1 MFKKLAILTTIF
13 LLLTTMGV
21 GCKGLTAEQQAAV
34 KPVKLTYW
42 TIYNDVEQLRQLAS
56 EYKQV
61 RPYVTVEVRQI
72 RYEEFDTLFS
82 NALADDLGP
91 DIVSMY
97 IRWLRQY
104 YNRLSPMPAA
114 VNVAR
119 VVKKGKYTDEIEVI
133 IDTNNMPTDRDIKS
147 QYVSSVYEN
156 ATVGGKVYGLPLA
169 VDSLAVFY
177 NKDLL
182 DKANIPEPPKDWDEF
197 VEAVKKTTKFN
208 SNGDIVQA
216 GTALGT
222 VKNIDVSFDLLSLFM
237 MQSGVQMSSGNAIT
251 FSSGL
256 TNPEPSHPAFK
267 ALQFYTDFARPTKEI
282 YTWNDQMENA
292 LTEFVRGKVVFYFG
306 YAYDLPRIR
315 ARAPQMNLEV
325 LPMFQLSPDDPKN
338 IANYWLE
345 SVVKKSKHQD
355 EAWDF
360 VRFIAS
366 AQNVKKY
373 TEAVLRPSPY
383 RAHIAEQQE
392 NVQLAPFAS
401 QSLFA
406 QNWYRGRNVDVATD
420 AFNDL
425 ITEYLAPYNT
435 NKPLERDAR
444 LLINAATR
452 VQQTM

>member
-1 MFKKLAILTTIF
+1 MKKITILTTVF

-21 GCKGLTAEQQAAV
+21 GCKGLSAEQQAAV
-34 KPVKLTYW
+34 KSVKLTYW
-42 TIYNDVEQLRQLAS
+42 TIYNDVDQLEELAG
-56 EYKQV
+56 EYKKI

-72 RYEEFDTLFS
+72 RYEEFDNLFS

-104 YNRLSPMPAA
+104 YNRLSPMPST

-119 VVKKGKYTDEIEVI
+119 VFKKGKYTDEVEVV
-133 IDTNNMPTDRDIKS
+133 IDTNNMPTERDIKT

-156 ATVGGKVYGLPLA
+156 AVVNGEVYGLPLA

-177 NKDLL
+177 HKDLL
-182 DKANIPEPPKDWDEF
+182 DKANISEPPQNWDEF

-208 SNGDIVQA
+208 SNGDIIQS

-222 VKNIDVSFDLLSLFM
+222 VQNIDASFDLLSLFM
-237 MQSGVQMSSGNAIT
+237 MQSGVKMSSGNAVT

-256 TNPEPSHPAFK
+256 SRPEPSNPTFK
-267 ALQFYTDFARPTKEI
+267 ALQFYTDFARPTKDV

-325 LPMFQLSPDDPKN
+325 LPMFQLNPEDPKN
-338 IANYWLE
+338 VANYWLE

-360 VRFIAS
+360 VRFITS

-373 TEAVLRPSPY
+373 TEAVSRPSPY
-383 RAHIAEQQE
+383 RSQIAEQQE
-392 NVQLAPFAS
+392 DVQLVPFAS

-406 QNWYRGRNVDVATD
+406 ENWYRGRNIDVATE
-420 AFNDL
+420 AFNEL
-425 ITEYLAPYNT
+425 VTGYMAPYDT
-435 NKPLERDAR
+435 SKPLERDAR